1 MSFIRGLECKEC
13 GTEYPVEPRMMC
25 DACFGPVEVAYDYD
39 AMKGVVTRESIEA
52 GPRSLWRYRDL
63 LPIDGEPVAGLRS
76 GFTPLVRADRLAKEL
91 GVRELYIKDDSANY
105 PTFSYK
111 DRVVSVA
118 LTRAVEFGYETVAC
132 ASTGNLAHSVAAH
145 AAAAGLEAVVLI
157 PHDLEEGKVV
167 GTLVFGPRMI
177 KVQGN
182 YDAVNRLCTQVAD
195 RFGWA
200 IVNVNLRPYYTE
212 GAKTHGFEIAEQ
224 LGWRL
229 PQHTVV
235 PVAGGTILP
244 KIGKAYRELIQLG
257 LVEDTGP
264 KIHAGQAA
272 GCDPVVQAIRSG
284 AEQFQ
289 PQKPDTIARSIA
301 IGNPADGPYAIRVV
315 RDSGGSGG
323 LGHGSRDPGRHRA
336 PRPDRGDLHR
346 AGGRDDPRRHD
357 QAHRG
362 RDHSPGRVDLRV
374 HHRQRPE
381 DHRGAGGPAAVGAG
395 DRGPAGGTGRR
406 RRRDGGE
413 RPTPKPPGPP
423 PPPGRREIEMAETVS
438 VHIPTALRAARQRP
452 GAGRAGER
460 DHPRDPR
467 PPRRAAPGPEGAPP
481 RRRGRAEQV
490 RQRLRQRRGRA
501 LPREPGHRGEGR
513 RHDHPRPLDRRGLT
527 SRG

>member
-13 GTEYPVEPRMMC
+13 GAGYPVEPRMMC
-25 DACFGPVEVAYDYD
+25 DACFGPVEVAYDYEG
-39 AMKGVVTRESIEA
+39 MRGVVTRESIDA

-76 GFTPLVRADRLAKEL
+76 GFTPLVRADCLAREL

-118 LTRAVEFGYETVAC
+118 LTRAVEFGFETVAC

-145 AAAAGLEAVVLI
+145 SAAAGLKAVVLI

-167 GTLVFGPRMI
+167 GTLVFGPQMI

-244 KIGKAYRELIQLG
+244 KVWKAYRELVTLG
-257 LVEDTGP
+257 LVEDVGP
-264 KIHAGQAA
+264 RIHAGQAA
-272 GCDPVVQAIRSG
+272 GCDPVVRAIETG
-284 AEQFQ
+284 TDTFH
-289 PQKPDTIARSIA
+289 PQRPDTIARSIA

-315 RDSGGSGG
+315 RDSGG
-323 LGHGSRDPGRHRA
+323 
-336 PRPDRGDLHR
+336 
-346 AGGRDDPRRHD
+346 AGASATDAEILD
-357 QAHRG
+357 
-362 RDHSPGRVDLRV
+362 
-374 HHRQRPE
+374 
-381 DHRGAGGPAAVGAG
+381 AVELLARTEGIFTE
-395 DRGPAGGTGRR
+395 PAGGTTLAAAIKLIEAGIIPRDESICVCVTGNGLKTIEVQAGRL
-406 RRRDGGE
+406 
-413 RPTPKPPGPP
+413 P
-423 PPPGRREIEMAETVS
+423 S
-438 VHIPTALRAARQRP
+438 VPVIAARPEALAAVVDQAPAEP
-452 GAGRAGER
+452 GAGSPEA
-460 DHPRDPR
+460 
-467 PPRRAAPGPEGAPP
+467 AAPGG
-481 RRRGRAEQV
+481 GRE
-490 RQRLRQRRGRA
+490 RWQRR
-501 LPREPGHRGEGR
+501 
-513 RHDHPRPLDRRGLT
+513 
-527 SRG
+527 